1 MIEYLCSVG
10 DVMEEMNWRFSLLL
24 SRVESI
30 AHSHNCNN
38 ILVHV
43 SNWREDT
50 QTLLLAGRYEDI
62 GGSLDESNES
72 LSYTKPSITLSF
84 MKKLKPLSS
93 NTDTDTDISHTSS
106 TVTTVKQNENSS
118 STSSSSSSTSPSD
131 RPDNIGSDHSSLNT
145 FTSSDIL
152 LRNVLCESITQ
163 YGEHSGERSGEHSLI
178 SSGEKTKQ
186 NKVIEGIAIYFDSHS
201 SSHSNI
207 AEQDCD
213 LTQLDCNYND
223 IIRMNDNKK
232 ETIFDIQKNELNLNI
247 VESSSS
253 NTMEGI
259 VSQLFSALQS
269 DKEFNNN

>member
-10 DVMEEMNWRFSLLL
+10 DGMEEMNRSFSLLL

-30 AHSHNCNN
+30 AHSHNCDN
-38 ILVHV
+38 ILVYV
-43 SNWREDT
+43 SNWREDA
-50 QTLLLAGRYEDI
+50 QRLLLAGRYEDI

-93 NTDTDTDISHTSS
+93 NTDTDTDISHTSC
-106 TVTTVKQNENSS
+106 TVTMIKQNESS
-118 STSSSSSSTSPSD
+118 SPSSSSSSSSPSD
-131 RPDNIGSDHSSLNT
+131 RPDNIGSDHLSVNT

-163 YGEHSGERSGEHSLI
+163 YGEHSGELSLI
-178 SSGEKTKQ
+178 SFEEKKIRNEITD
-186 NKVIEGIAIYFDSHS
+186 GTAIYSDIHS
-201 SSHSNI
+201 YTHSMI
-207 AEQDCD
+207 VRQDCNFR
-213 LTQLDCNYND
+213 QLDCNYND
-223 IIRMNDNKK
+223 ITSMTDNKK
-232 ETIFDIQKNELNLNI
+232 EIIFDIQKKKLDLNS

-253 NTMEGI
+253 NTMEEI